1 MSAGASQAGSPDHP
15 NPMEPI
21 VDTHPYPNL
30 VVRRLAA
37 GLATLAALT
46 AAGTPALAQGT
57 DPLQVATARRL
68 PPPLMVVASD
78 EGPTRHVGVTRVAVQ
93 AHVVG
98 HLAETR
104 MTLTFGNTHGRA
116 LAGDLYVPLPPDAT
130 VSGYALDV
138 GGQMIDGV
146 VVPKE
151 EARRIFEAEV
161 RKGVDPG
168 LVEWTR
174 GNVFKTRVFPIPANG
189 SRTVS
194 LTWVAPLEQRGN
206 EAVYHLPLSFEN
218 KLSEA
223 SVRVEVLPGSG
234 KPRIETGPGLK
245 LAFDTRQV
253 AETTLRDR
261 AVVEDVRIIVPTTL
275 GAALAE
281 KSELAGHGEGVWV
294 SLRDMAAPP
303 ADLSKK
309 LLPKRISVLWDAS
322 LSRGKADHA
331 REIRLLTK
339 WLDTLGAAEVELTI
353 FRNAAETPV
362 RFALPGQLGALEK
375 ALSSVLYDGGTQLG
389 SISPAPGPIWADA
402 VVVFTDGIST
412 IGRETVEKLGAPAW
426 FVNSAQVSA
435 PAGLEALA
443 AENGGAYLDLARVDD
458 AKALAALGRPAWTL
472 LGVEVVSGHIEQL
485 LPNRPTPALG
495 PIQVTGRMVSKDA
508 EVKLRWG
515 FAGRAAV
522 VERTHRIA
530 LPDAVPSGETL
541 RFAWAQAQMA
551 TLMKAPERHAEEL
564 VALGRAHRIVTPGT
578 SLLVLETLEQYLT
591 YGVEPPATWK
601 EMHAAWHAGMKQR
614 LEIAAADDK
623 TRLDEVAT
631 AWAAELAWYK
641 TEFKPF
647 FKKEAVE
654 QKKGI
659 RNGLGFSGEGSG
671 GGGVGHGRMAAP
683 PRAVTAAE
691 PAPERE
697 ESAADEA
704 PKMAENK
711 DKGGRD
717 AGPAADITIAEWNPD
732 VPWLKVMK
740 AATGDVDAAYVAQ
753 REKHGAAPSFYL
765 DVAEF
770 FFARKDLRRGLRVLS
785 NLAELRLD
793 EPALLRVMG
802 HRLAQLN
809 ELDLA
814 VMVFEQVKRLRPEEP
829 QSFRDLGLVLG
840 RRALELKTVAG
851 DLDAAL
857 ELLAQVIK
865 RRWDRFEGIEIITLY
880 EFNRLVSLGTATK
893 KALPL
898 DARFVHATPLDL
910 RISMSWDAD
919 MTDMDIHVIEP
930 SGEEAYYSYN
940 LTEIGGRV
948 SRDFTQGY
956 GPETY
961 SIRKAMKGTYK
972 VRTKY
977 FGSRAAALT
986 GGVTLQVDLVTNWG
1000 RPNETRR
1007 SLSLRLTESKEEFV
1021 VGEIAF

>member
-1 MSAGASQAGSPDHP
+1 
-15 NPMEPI
+15 
-21 VDTHPYPNL
+21 
-30 VVRRLAA
+30 
-37 GLATLAALT
+37 
-46 AAGTPALAQGT
+46 
-57 DPLQVATARRL
+57 
-68 PPPLMVVASD
+68 
-78 EGPTRHVGVTRVAVQ
+78 
-93 AHVVG
+93 
-98 HLAETR
+98 
-104 MTLTFGNTHGRA
+104 
-116 LAGDLYVPLPPDAT
+116 
-130 VSGYALDV
+130 
-138 GGQMIDGV
+138 
-146 VVPKE
+146 
-151 EARRIFEAEV
+151 
-161 RKGVDPG
+161 
-168 LVEWTR
+168 
-174 GNVFKTRVFPIPANG
+174 
-189 SRTVS
+189 
-194 LTWVAPLEQRGN
+194 
-206 EAVYHLPLSFEN
+206 
-218 KLSEA
+218 
-223 SVRVEVLPGSG
+223 
-234 KPRIETGPGLK
+234 
-245 LAFDTRQV
+245 
-253 AETTLRDR
+253 
-261 AVVEDVRIIVPTTL
+261 
-275 GAALAE
+275 
-281 KSELAGHGEGVWV
+281 
-294 SLRDMAAPP
+294 
-303 ADLSKK
+303 
-309 LLPKRISVLWDAS
+309 
-322 LSRGKADHA
+322 
-331 REIRLLTK
+331 
-339 WLDTLGAAEVELTI
+339 
-353 FRNAAETPV
+353 
-362 RFALPGQLGALEK
+362 
-375 ALSSVLYDGGTQLG
+375 
-389 SISPAPGPIWADA
+389 
-402 VVVFTDGIST
+402 
-412 IGRETVEKLGAPAW
+412 
-426 FVNSAQVSA
+426 
-435 PAGLEALA
+435 
-443 AENGGAYLDLARVDD
+443 
-458 AKALAALGRPAWTL
+458 
-472 LGVEVVSGHIEQL
+472 
-485 LPNRPTPALG
+485 
-495 PIQVTGRMVSKDA
+495 
-508 EVKLRWG
+508 
-515 FAGRAAV
+515 
-522 VERTHRIA
+522 
-530 LPDAVPSGETL
+530 
-541 RFAWAQAQMA
+541 
-551 TLMKAPERHAEEL
+551 
-564 VALGRAHRIVTPGT
+564 
-578 SLLVLETLEQYLT
+578 
-591 YGVEPPATWK
+591 
-601 EMHAAWHAGMKQR
+601 
-614 LEIAAADDK
+614 
-623 TRLDEVAT
+623 
-631 AWAAELAWYK
+631 
-641 TEFKPF
+641 
-647 FKKEAVE
+647 
-654 QKKGI
+654 
-659 RNGLGFSGEGSG
+659 
-671 GGGVGHGRMAAP
+671 
-683 PRAVTAAE
+683 
-691 PAPERE
+691 
-697 ESAADEA
+697 
-704 PKMAENK
+704 MAENK